1 MVQSLSVQSRGGFSY
16 HSRLPPQP
24 DRDSVRTRA
33 ASSAASPLLPRLFT
47 VRSPP
52 MWMFHRTGPGGG
64 QAPGRWVKNK
74 NAVQEAVLHD
84 ARSERS

>member
-33 ASSAASPLLPRLFT
+33 ASPLLPRLFT

-52 MWMFHRTGPGGG
+52 VWMFHHTVPGGG